1 MFPDLFAYTWLA
13 WIVIVVGAV
22 VLELLSLNLVF
33 LMIAAGSLIGG
44 LGSWLLGWPWQ
55 LQVVAAGTLSAL
67 LVFLVRPLLWR
78 LLVRGREVPLTN
90 VDALTGMPARATV
103 PFVDGGGFAKLDNG
117 ETWTA
122 RLDAAH
128 EDERVAPGAPLVVVA
143 IKGATALVAP
153 IPSGADAP
161 SQGGPAS

>member
-13 WIVIVVGAV
+13 WIVIVVAAV

-55 LQVVAAGTLSAL
+55 LQVVAAGALSAL
-67 LVFLVRPLLWR
+67 LVFAVRPLLWR

-122 RLDAAH
+122 RLDPAH
-128 EDERVAPGAPLVVVA
+128 EDQSVAPGASLVVVA

-153 IPSGADAP
+153 VPSGAGAP